1 MGELPVGLVVL
12 YANRS
17 ARSSRVSVAY
27 LPVFVMPS
35 SWWAADYAD
44 AVSVL
49 PVLVDDRL
57 PVEACRVVAASA
69 G

>member
-35 SWWAADYAD
+35 PWWAADYTG

-49 PVLVDDRL
+49 PILVD
-57 PVEACRVVAASA
+57 V
-69 G
+69 